1 MNRSSILVL
10 IAAAGFLLPG
20 CNKALDPGDG
30 NLITVEATVA
40 PTTKVAYDGNKTS
53 FTAGDKI
60 AVYAWLGSASE
71 VPATRVVDGVVNTYD
86 GSAWT
91 PASLMR
97 WKNGT
102 DAHYFLGVSPVHA
115 ISSFTAD
122 EYALDPAD
130 YTASDLLFA
139 ANLAGVKSGDS
150 AVKLGFKH
158 AMAKLTVNLS
168 FRNQFDGTPEVGTVT
183 LSAKKTASVNYITQT
198 VGATGDA
205 TSVSLPAVTAN
216 SSYSAILVPQ
226 EGVRKIA
233 VTIAGKDYVYTAG
246 EDIPLASGQV
256 TTVDLLVGR
265 DKIEL
270 GTVSISDWVND
281 DPLSDQTIILERG
294 FFQLGAFFPQA
305 LLPMQDGWQE
315 GDVVFIFFDSIAA
328 PKHLQMRYDGAK
340 WTFTE
345 MNGAM
350 ASPGCLGLAN
360 GSTGTMY
367 AYYLPFGSDAVIS
380 AGETEF
386 VFGTAAYD
394 CYLTATLPYTVSDGR
409 LRGFFDFALPVV
421 TDMNAKVLGESTV
434 LFFLE
439 DSKAKAGD
447 VIELREPKLT
457 PLGLA
462 SVAGDF
468 SASAGTPAHG
478 APLKG
483 YPCPG
488 KGYAFYGILPEEA
501 SVTTGLDYRFTLVRD
516 GWDGDYYSLVLRKKK
531 ILVDEASDCIENLP
545 TTDWVRI
552 RDCKPIDLGFDVS
565 LADGTKK
572 RIYWSSRNLGAT
584 SDFPTSGSVDSKHAT
599 WGDYYAWGET
609 TPHYN
614 KGHAYDNPMKYWDW
628 RYGVD
633 GYNWGSYRFS
643 LDTEGEA
650 FSRYSSSDGKTV
662 LGAEDDAAFVILG
675 DGWRIPG
682 MDEWLILMDENLF
695 TSEWDDRYKGRL
707 VTVKGGKVKETPTIF
722 LPAAGARGIDSAA
735 SLDYA
740 ESEGRYWSSG
750 LTSVGPTW
758 AWSTGLTS
766 SKMFNGGAA
775 RKLGYSIRP
784 VYD

>member
-1 MNRSSILVL
+1 MKRYYILIL
-10 IAAAGFLLPG
+10 AIAILLPG
-20 CNKALDPGDG
+20 CQKEALDGG
-30 NLITVEATVA
+30 LITVEASVGPA
-40 PTTKVAYDGNKTS
+40 TKVTCDGDKSS
-53 FTAGDKI
+53 FAAGDKI
-60 AVYAWLGSASE
+60 SVYAWTGSASE
-71 VPATRVVDGVVNTYD
+71 VPAKRVVDGVVNTYD

-97 WKNGT
+97 WRNGS
-102 DAHYFLGVSPVHA
+102 DAHYFLGVSPVHT
-115 ISSFTAD
+115 ISDFTAD
-122 EYALDPAD
+122 IYTIDPAD

-139 ANLAGVKSGDS
+139 RNLDSVKSEDG
-150 AVKLGFKH
+150 AVKLGFQH
-158 AMAKLTVNLS
+158 AMAKLKVNLS
-168 FRNQFDGTPEVGTVT
+168 FRDQFGGTPVVSAVS
-183 LSAKKTASVNYITQT
+183 LSAKTKASINYLTQA
-198 VGATGDA
+198 VSATGDVA
-205 TSVSLPAVTAN
+205 SVSLPAVTAN

-226 EGVRKIA
+226 EGVKKIT

-246 EDIPLASGQV
+246 ESIPLASGQV
-256 TTVDLLVGR
+256 TTLNLTVGR
-265 DKIEL
+265 DLLEL
-270 GTVSISDWVND
+270 GSVSISDWVED
-281 DPLSDQTIILERG
+281 SLSEQEIPLDRG
-294 FFQLGAFFPQA
+294 FFQLSAYFPQA
-305 LLPMQDGWQE
+305 LLPMQYGWQE
-315 GDVVFIFFDSIAA
+315 GDVIFIFFEGIAA

-345 MNGAM
+345 MNGAT

-447 VIELREPKLT
+447 VIELREPKLI

-545 TTDWVRI
+545 TTDWERN
-552 RDCKPIDLGFDVS
+552 RGCKPIDLGFDVS

-584 SDFPTSGSVDSKHAT
+584 SDFPTSGSLDSKHAT

-614 KGHAYDNPMKYWDW
+614 EGHAYDNPMKYWDW